1 MTAQTLIEMVS
12 LDTDQ
17 IFLATCAVQADPALR
32 NAVAAELRLIADR
45 QDYSDWANGL
55 AQATPFEPG
64 AGFQSGALAR
74 LGLIRDRRLC
84 LRINKVEHDVLVTDG
99 VWVDPRLRVFPFA
112 DESAAIHR
120 YCQAQGLLA
129 GVDAV
134 IDLATGS
141 GNNLA
146 HFAHEMPGV
155 GYDINP
161 RALAYFHLNHC
172 LNGRSAS
179 VACLNDIR
187 RGFSDI
193 HPFGAAQR
201 PLVLGNMPFGLA
213 PTREMLALTSDGGE
227 TGLALQRAA
236 FEAVARF
243 RQTEAGRRARVVMLG
258 YSVGNATEDRW
269 EMVDLARSILGPE
282 GLGWAI
288 LSDEGL
294 VRVDGK
300 RVLANPSPLAQ
311 ALHAAG
317 GCALYHRDPAA
328 IRAIYGELADRL
340 AARGMPDLSY
350 LVVDLSPVVP

>member
-1 MTAQTLIEMVS
+1 MTALTKIETAS
-12 LDTDQ
+12 LETDQ

-32 NAVAAELRLIADR
+32 DAAAGELRRIAGNPA
-45 QDYSDWANGL
+45 YADWAGGL
-55 AQATPFEPG
+55 AQAAPYEVG
-64 AGFQSGALAR
+64 ADVQGGALAR
-74 LGLIRDRRLC
+74 LGLIRERRLC
-84 LRINKVEHDVLVTDG
+84 LRINLVEGDVLVTDG

-120 YCQAQGLLA
+120 YCQAAGALA

-146 HFAHEMPGV
+146 HFAREMPGI
-155 GYDINP
+155 GFDINP
-161 RALAYFHLNHC
+161 RALAYFQLNHC
-172 LNGRSAS
+172 LNGRKAS

-187 RGFSDI
+187 RGFADI
-193 HPFGAAQR
+193 HPFGAAER

-236 FEAVARF
+236 FEAVAGF
-243 RQTEAGRRARVVMLG
+243 RQTGAGQRARVVMLG
-258 YSVGNATEDRW
+258 YSVGNAAEDRW
-269 EMVDLARSILGPE
+269 EMVDLARSIMGAD
-282 GLGWAI
+282 GLGWTI
-288 LSDEGL
+288 LADEGL
-294 VRVDGK
+294 VRVDG
-300 RVLANPSPLAQ
+300 RRIMANPSPLSD

-317 GCALYHRDPAA
+317 GCALYHRDPGA

-340 AARGMPDLSY
+340 AARGMPDLAY
-350 LVVDLSPVVP
+350 LVVDLSPAVP